1 MGRSTNTFIKVYCD
15 ISPVP
20 PPWTKPNHTLQV
32 TVGVRSEDWAK
43 ARALLHPDVRVVE
56 LTSDDA
62 WIRDSGPTF
71 VVKVRRN
78 ECSCVSGD
86 G

>member
-1 MGRSTNTFIKVYCD
+1 MD
-15 ISPVP
+15 Q
-20 PPWTKPNHTLQV
+20 TKPNHTLQV

-56 LTSDDA
+56 LASDDA

>member
-1 MGRSTNTFIKVYCD
+1 MGQ
-15 ISPVP
+15 
-20 PPWTKPNHTLQV
+20 QV

-56 LTSDDA
+56 LASDDA

-71 VVKVRRN
+71 VVKVRHVFSVVCAKIHIVN
-78 ECSCVSGD
+78 SYNSVIELTSYLSL
-86 G
+86 